1 MSDNKD
7 IKHNLNILGI
17 SSYSQLEKNN
27 LEFWWVKEYSR
38 IRNSKEKEQITNS
51 LIALNNA
58 KEFIE
63 DFSIE
68 ELKDVLESNYNILEK
83 DSTTKYRYIETDCIQ
98 EEASDEK
105 ITTNYSSYNS
115 KDKIIYNEDY
125 QTNFNKNQKRK
136 RKRKSK
142 SKSKNTSEDFFQ
154 SWGYPLAVIIS
165 ILIRHL
171 WNKS

>member
-1 MSDNKD
+1 
-7 IKHNLNILGI
+7 
-17 SSYSQLEKNN
+17 
-27 LEFWWVKEYSR
+27 
-38 IRNSKEKEQITNS
+38 
-51 LIALNNA
+51 
-58 KEFIE
+58 
-63 DFSIE
+63 
-68 ELKDVLESNYNILEK
+68 
-83 DSTTKYRYIETDCIQ
+83 DCIQ